1 MDQQHPIPQQIS
13 SYQFRLVGN
22 MTLKQFFQIAGGA
35 LFSLLFYASGLH
47 PLVKWPLVIFFA
59 LLGAAL
65 AFLPFEER
73 PLEHWIIA
81 FFQAVYSPT
90 LFSWKKTTKPPI
102 FFKEEAKVPE
112 EKIIAPHGEVEME
125 KYLKSLPG
133 RGTSVFSKLEEA
145 ETAFLSKLSGLFGSA
160 APPAS
165 VATPA
170 TATPTTTT
178 KTQKQEMQIPQ
189 NLPTAV
195 APQGYKPKVVVE
207 EKTPPPPESTKI
219 PDVQVAPTFAGQK
232 TGPGQAA
239 QFSIEAA
246 PPYPPEKPNT
256 LTGQVMDSVGKIVE
270 AAILE
275 IRDAAGRP
283 VRAVRTNK
291 VGHFLIITPLQNGKY
306 EILIEKEGLEFDPV
320 TFDAAGNLI
329 PPIAIRAKNRM
340 IGKPIV
346 IN

>member
-47 PLVKWPLVIFFA
+47 PIIKWPLVIFFA
-59 LLGAAL
+59 LFGAAL

-73 PLEHWIIA
+73 PLEQWILA
-81 FFQAVYSPT
+81 FFRAVYSPT
-90 LFSWKKTTKPPI
+90 LFSWKKTVKPAV
-102 FFKEEAKVPE
+102 FFREEAKVPE
-112 EKIIAPHGEVEME
+112 DKIVAPHGKAEME
-125 KYLKSLPG
+125 KYLKTLPG
-133 RGTSVFSKLEEA
+133 RGISVFSKLEEA
-145 ETAFLSKLSGLFGSA
+145 ETAFLSKLSGLFGGA
-160 APPAS
+160 APPAP
-165 VATPA
+165 AIA
-170 TATPTTTT
+170 TAPNTTTT
-178 KTQKQEMQIPQ
+178 KAQRQEMKIPQ
-189 NLPTAV
+189 NSPITV

-207 EKTPPPPESTKI
+207 EKAPPLKPEPVKLPST
-219 PDVQVAPTFAGQK
+219 QVAPTFAGQK
-232 TGPGQAA
+232 GGSGQAA
-239 QFSIEAA
+239 QFSIDAA

-306 EILIEKEGLEFDPV
+306 EILIEKEGLEFDPL
-320 TFDAAGNLI
+320 TFEATGNLI
-329 PPIAIRAKNRM
+329 PPIAIKAKNRM